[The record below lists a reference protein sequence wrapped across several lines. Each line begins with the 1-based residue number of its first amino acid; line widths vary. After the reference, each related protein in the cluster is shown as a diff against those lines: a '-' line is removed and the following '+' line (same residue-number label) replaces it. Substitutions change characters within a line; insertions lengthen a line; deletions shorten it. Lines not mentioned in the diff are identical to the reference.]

1 MALNIPQL
9 YEQSGS
15 TSAKVVDAYASMA
28 EFCDAQYKQVISLQ
42 FIIYLFMFILNQ
54 FMISSQ
60 ICKYM
65 KSKDYEDKKELM
77 QKLSVESRSVKE
89 LAKVV
94 DRDVKTA
101 VYIKEQH
108 LKIDVEEVIKSLI
121 YAISK
126 L

>member
-1 MALNIPQL
+1 
-9 YEQSGS
+9 
-15 TSAKVVDAYASMA
+15 
-28 EFCDAQYKQVISLQ
+28 
-42 FIIYLFMFILNQ
+42 
-54 FMISSQ
+54 
-60 ICKYM
+60 M

-77 QKLSVESRSVKE
+77 EKLSVESRSVKE

-121 YAISK
+121 YAISNLYIK
-126 L
+126 EINLGRGLPARAPQVPRAGAHQLRQDAGAVGGGAPRRHRLQVPPLT

>member
-1 MALNIPQL
+1 M
-9 YEQSGS
+9 
-15 TSAKVVDAYASMA
+15 
-28 EFCDAQYKQVISLQ
+28 
-42 FIIYLFMFILNQ
+42 
-54 FMISSQ
+54 Q

-77 QKLSVESRSVKE
+77 EKLSVESRSVKE

-108 LKIDVEEVIKSLI
+108 LKIDVEEVILQSLL
-121 YAISK
+121 YAISIF
-126 L
+126 

>member
-1 MALNIPQL
+1 M
-9 YEQSGS
+9 
-15 TSAKVVDAYASMA
+15 
-28 EFCDAQYKQVISLQ
+28 
-42 FIIYLFMFILNQ
+42 
-54 FMISSQ
+54 Q

-77 QKLSVESRSVKE
+77 EKLSVESRSVKE

-121 YAISK
+121 YAISNLYIK
-126 L
+126 EINSGRGLPARAPQVPRAGAHQLRQDAGAVGGGPPRRHRLQVQLIYDISTIEK